1 MIYLRKGISMF
12 NFNQF
17 YRMFEDQYR
26 GSTDLIKDRLSF
38 YLPFIL
44 PLKEVYPQNFAVDLG
59 CGRGEWVE
67 MLADNGFFP
76 TGVDINDEMV
86 SAKKHEGI
94 VFENRDALDF
104 LKSLPGKSQ
113 SLITAFHLIE
123 HISFSYLADLLVQVE
138 RVLLPG
144 GLLIL
149 ETPNPENFR
158 VATESFYLDPS
169 HLRPIPLQFI
179 SFLVDYIGIKR
190 QKIARLQEPTHI
202 LEGRIAVGDLFVNVS
217 PDYGI
222 IAQKKAS
229 KKIFDKFSLPFD
241 QSYGISFADL
251 SKALDKQTQEDLLK
265 IEDVFNEKIDKVK
278 IDTKEQVITSSTETK
293 ELITTQFGTFS
304 SELQNQIKQTVE
316 NSFSNQ
322 IPELIERYTE
332 ISKKIAHDAKTIE
345 SQFQQIQ
352 ALTGQVVELEN
363 QIPELVER
371 YTVTSKKID
380 NDAKTI
386 ESQFQQ
392 IQVLTCQVVE
402 LENQK
407 RSLQSQIQDSSIDKR
422 ALFDELISVYSSKSF
437 RFTRPLR
444 SLARLLRKAGGKQP
458 GMAGPS
464 SKEEIAQFD
473 KNPIDPEITDDIEY
487 FCGILKD
494 LKRDNR

>member
-190 QKIARLQEPTHI
+190 QK
-202 LEGRIAVGDLFVNVS
+202 
-217 PDYGI
+217 
-222 IAQKKAS
+222 
-229 KKIFDKFSLPFD
+229 
-241 QSYGISFADL
+241 
-251 SKALDKQTQEDLLK
+251 
-265 IEDVFNEKIDKVK
+265 
-278 IDTKEQVITSSTETK
+278 
-293 ELITTQFGTFS
+293 
-304 SELQNQIKQTVE
+304 
-316 NSFSNQ
+316 
-322 IPELIERYTE
+322 
-332 ISKKIAHDAKTIE
+332 
-345 SQFQQIQ
+345 
-352 ALTGQVVELEN
+352 
-363 QIPELVER
+363 
-371 YTVTSKKID
+371 
-380 NDAKTI
+380 
-386 ESQFQQ
+386 
-392 IQVLTCQVVE
+392 
-402 LENQK
+402 
-407 RSLQSQIQDSSIDKR
+407 
-422 ALFDELISVYSSKSF
+422 
-437 RFTRPLR
+437 
-444 SLARLLRKAGGKQP
+444 
-458 GMAGPS
+458 
-464 SKEEIAQFD
+464 
-473 KNPIDPEITDDIEY
+473 
-487 FCGILKD
+487 
-494 LKRDNR
+494 